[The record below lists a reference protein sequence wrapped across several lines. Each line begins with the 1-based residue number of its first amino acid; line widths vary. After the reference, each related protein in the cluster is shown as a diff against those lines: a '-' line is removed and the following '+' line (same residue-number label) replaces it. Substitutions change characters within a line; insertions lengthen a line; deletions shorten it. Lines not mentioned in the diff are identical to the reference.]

1 MPDEKRLARQRQ
13 IAIRLRSLGILHD
26 TFHYNPDYSR
36 ENYRTP
42 LDAGRRLIILYGIA
56 YAASHP
62 GERTHTREWLQREG
76 LWNDVSASEKT
87 FLLAPEADEN
97 ESIRLSWRIE
107 AAITLG
113 WALRVIDRLYEI
125 DGEDADPVV
134 EKFVDT
140 IPDIYDSTEWF
151 LKDLQFR
158 NLAVVYDEN
167 MVNEYVTAYFR
178 TCYLFNRASETTI
191 DVNMSCERHRVLNW
205 LRQFE
210 GISGWDETSMA
221 T

>member
-1 MPDEKRLARQRQ
+1 MPADKRLARQQQ
-13 IAIRLRSLGILHD
+13 IAIRLRSLGILND
-26 TFHYNPDYSR
+26 TFHYNPDYSV
-36 ENYRTP
+36 ENYRSP

-62 GERTHTREWLQREG
+62 GERTHTREWFLREG
-76 LWNDVSASEKT
+76 LWNDVSPSEKAY
-87 FLLAPEADEN
+87 LEAPEAGEN

-113 WALRVIDRLYEI
+113 WALRVIDGLYEI

-140 IPDIYDSTEWF
+140 MPDIYDSTEWF
-151 LKDLQFR
+151 LKDLQYR

-167 MVNEYVTAYFR
+167 MVNEYVTAYLR
-178 TCYLFNRASETTI
+178 DCYLLNREPGTTI
-191 DVNMSCERHRVLNW
+191 DVNMSYERHYVLNW
-205 LRQFE
+205 LRQFN
-210 GISGWDETSMA
+210 GIPGWDDTSTA